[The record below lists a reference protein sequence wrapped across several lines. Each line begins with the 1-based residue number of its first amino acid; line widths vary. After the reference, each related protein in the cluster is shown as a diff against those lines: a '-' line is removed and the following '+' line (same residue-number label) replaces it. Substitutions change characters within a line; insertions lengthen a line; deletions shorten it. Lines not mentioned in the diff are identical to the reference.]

1 MLSLVLLL
9 KSSDIPAL
17 LLQQGEA
24 VTKPIESPPDLSD
37 VIASA
42 CELANNRASKIL
54 GVRSDQ
60 HAQLPLE
67 EFVELFKANWDFVIA
82 TETLA
87 KRMIVH
93 LRGTTA
99 SQVR

>member
-1 MLSLVLLL
+1 M
-9 KSSDIPAL
+9 
-17 LLQQGEA
+17 QQGE
-24 VTKPIESPPDLSD
+24 TPSKPLESPPDLSD

-54 GVRSDQ
+54 GVRSEQ

-67 EFVELFKANWDFVIA
+67 EFVELFKENWSFVIA
-82 TETLA
+82 TEMLA

-93 LRGTTA
+93 LRGATA
-99 SQVR
+99 SQVCLHCADLS